1 MFDNDN
7 EITRGNLPAMQLH
20 DESISA
26 VWSGGG
32 RQVYI
37 TEAQHGS
44 TRSILSQ
51 IKFKLEGLLPYT
63 SYETRVRSIGKNG
76 PSHWS
81 SPNSA
86 AVRTKPALTQVLT
99 KVPTSTK
106 SVLLLRGNLKEP
118 PNIMDHDFASGAA
131 AEVASDRM
139 VEMVLLS
146 SHLTYITR
154 KRPHRHHSSTFVGA
168 TLYRLPTN
176 VYSSTVDGPGKHNCV
191 CGN

>member
-1 MFDNDN
+1 M
-7 EITRGNLPAMQLH
+7 
-20 DESISA
+20 
-26 VWSGGG
+26 
-32 RQVYI
+32 YI

-76 PSHWS
+76 PSYWS

-131 AEVASDRM
+131 CGGGLGQNGGNGFVVITSYLYNQEKAPQTPFFYVCRGQPCTGYPQ
-139 VEMVLLS
+139 
-146 SHLTYITR
+146 TYTV
-154 KRPHRHHSSTFVGA
+154 PQ
-168 TLYRLPTN
+168 
-176 VYSSTVDGPGKHNCV
+176 STVPGSTIAFVEIKALSLIHI
-191 CGN
+191 